1 MVVYHREDINGDPFF
16 VGDRVVISR
25 PAGNNSSRLD
35 IVRVVRFTAK
45 GVTTELDREPKS
57 SWETKMFNTPYRK
70 EKFLKLK

>member
-16 VGDRVVISR
+16 
-25 PAGNNSSRLD
+25 GNNSSRLD

-57 SWETKMFNTPYRK
+57 SWETKVFNTPYRK